1 MCENSLA
8 ISITRFLWMENFW
21 LNTLRLDVLVNLRL
35 FTMHP
40 VQQQYEQQKK
50 VTCIA
55 LMWVR
60 FATCCVNKLGRVEFQ
75 CLWLLN
81 KPCTSMR
88 FEGERAHLACVKQV
102 PLLKT
107 LDSRK
112 LTALVK
118 SLELIKFKDGAKII
132 RQGDEGD
139 VEC

>member
-1 MCENSLA
+1 MDGKLLA
-8 ISITRFLWMENFW
+8 EYFETGCFGELALVYNAPRAATVRTTEESDLYS
-21 LNTLRLDVLVNLRL
+21 LDVGSFRHVLREQAGARGV
-35 FTMHP
+35 P
-40 VQQQYEQQKK
+40 VP
-50 VTCIA
+50 
-55 LMWVR
+55 
-60 FATCCVNKLGRVEFQ
+60 
-75 CLWLLN
+75 LN

-139 VEC
+139 AFYIIEAGSVTC